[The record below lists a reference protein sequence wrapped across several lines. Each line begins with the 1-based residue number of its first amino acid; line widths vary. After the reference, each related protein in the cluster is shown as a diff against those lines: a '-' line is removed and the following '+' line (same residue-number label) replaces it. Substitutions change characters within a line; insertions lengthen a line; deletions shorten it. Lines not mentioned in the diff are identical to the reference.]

1 MDMNQYKKCRLII
14 SNLVILISTV
24 VDNESKK
31 LVTWNMQ
38 LQKHYY
44 IKKSYLF
51 PFICKYEN

>member
-1 MDMNQYKKCRLII
+1 MNQYKKCRLII